1 MVLALGYLHRK
12 EIAYRD
18 LKPENCLIDRD
29 GFPKLIDFGFAK
41 VRNRGRAVAVY
52 IVAITVTMVT
62 TAFSFASLTVCV
74 HPLSLLVSLS
84 PFTLFLTLPPSLP
97 PFISCR

>member
-41 VRNRGRAVAVY
+41 VISSVNYSVEQFMAVQ
-52 IVAITVTMVT
+52 
-62 TAFSFASLTVCV
+62 L
-74 HPLSLLVSLS
+74 H
-84 PFTLFLTLPPSLP
+84 FLQIGHL
-97 PFISCR
+97 

>member
-1 MVLALGYLHRK
+1 MLFRSPSLSPISGISDIQAQFYAAGMVLALGYLHRK

-41 VRNRGRAVAVY
+41 VTSSDMLSG
-52 IVAITVTMVT
+52 
-62 TAFSFASLTVCV
+62 SASVSVSASSVCLPV
-74 HPLSLLVSLS
+74 CLSVSTSVS
-84 PFTLFLTLPPSLP
+84 PRF
-97 PFISCR
+97 